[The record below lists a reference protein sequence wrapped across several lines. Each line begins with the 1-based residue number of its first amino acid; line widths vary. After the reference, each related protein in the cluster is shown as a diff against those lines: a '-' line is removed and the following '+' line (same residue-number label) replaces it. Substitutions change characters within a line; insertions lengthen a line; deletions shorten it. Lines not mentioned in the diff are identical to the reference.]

1 MQQKW
6 GIKRIAEALGL
17 REKSKQKMS
26 DCKETLKH
34 VMLALDGELTDEEE
48 KAFLS
53 HLNCCNQCLE
63 KFEIEKSFKQF
74 LTEKISRHP
83 IPSQLV
89 DQIRSR
95 ILGKADR

>member
-17 REKSKQKMS
+17 KGKSKPRMS

-48 KAFLS
+48 KAFFT
-53 HLNCCNQCLE
+53 HINCCNQCLE
-63 KFEIEKSFKQF
+63 KFEIERSFKQF
-74 LTEKISRHP
+74 LTQKISRHP
-83 IPSQLV
+83 IPTQLV

-95 ILGKADR
+95 ILGNADR

>member
-1 MQQKW
+1 MQKKW

-17 REKSKQKMS
+17 KAKSKENMLT
-26 DCKETLKH
+26 CHETMKH
-34 VMLALDGELTDEEE
+34 VMMALDGELSADEE

-53 HLNCCNQCLE
+53 HINCCAHCLE
-63 KFEIEKSFKQF
+63 KYEIEKSFKQF

-89 DQIRSR
+89 EQIRSR
-95 ILGKADR
+95 ILGRADR

>member
-1 MQQKW
+1 MQKKW

-17 REKSKQKMS
+17 KAKSNAKVYN
-26 DCKETLKH
+26 CKETMKH
-34 VMLALDGELTDEEE
+34 VMLALDGELSADEE

-53 HLNCCNQCLE
+53 HINHCSRCLE
-63 KFEIEKSFKQF
+63 KYEIEKTFKQF

-83 IPSQLV
+83 IPGQLV

-95 ILGKADR
+95 ILGKADH